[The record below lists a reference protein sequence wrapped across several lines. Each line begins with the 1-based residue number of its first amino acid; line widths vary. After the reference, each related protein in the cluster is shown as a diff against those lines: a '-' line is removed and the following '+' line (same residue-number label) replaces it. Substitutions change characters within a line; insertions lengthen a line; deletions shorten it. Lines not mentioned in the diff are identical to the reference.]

1 MHTTESFLSEEQ
13 EKSVINA
20 IKKAEK
26 NTSGEIRVHI
36 EEKTEKPTLERAKEV
51 FFSLKMNQTKNH
63 NGVLLYI
70 GVADKQFAILG
81 DTGIDKVVPDDFWDA
96 INDLIIKHFSN
107 NQFEKG
113 LTAGIQLIGKKLKE
127 FFPYKNDDKNEL
139 SDEISKG

>member
-1 MHTTESFLSEEQ
+1 MQTVESFLTKNQ
-13 EKSVINA
+13 EKSVVDA

-36 EEKTEKPTLERAKEV
+36 EEKTEKPTLDRAKEV
-51 FFSLKMNQTKNH
+51 FFSLKMDQTKER

-81 DTGIDKVVPDDFWDA
+81 DNGIDRVVPDDFWDA
-96 INDLIIKHFSN
+96 INELIISHFSN
-107 NQFEKG
+107 NKFEKG
-113 LTAGIQLIGKKLKE
+113 LAAGIELIGEKLKK
-127 FFPYKNDDKNEL
+127 FFPYQSDDINEL